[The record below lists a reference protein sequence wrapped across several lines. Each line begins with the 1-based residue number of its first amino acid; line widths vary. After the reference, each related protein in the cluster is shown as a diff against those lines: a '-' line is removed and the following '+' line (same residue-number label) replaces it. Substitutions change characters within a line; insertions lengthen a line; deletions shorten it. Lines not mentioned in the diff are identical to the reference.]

1 MGGRP
6 GYLWDADIERA
17 TREYELSPVLERHGT
32 WAVTLFGVECLT
44 DAYWVEY
51 DRLGESDW
59 PDHMRMKGWVV
70 WPDFMSAL
78 ESARRLVAKGKT
90 RRRFLILRRDGY
102 RCQLCGAKASDGVQ
116 LEIDHKHPKS
126 RGGKDDP
133 ENLWTLCRECN
144 QGKSDLSL

>member
-17 TREYELSPVLERHGT
+17 TREHDLSPVLERHGT

-44 DAYWVEY
+44 EAYWVEY
-51 DRLGESDW
+51 DRLGEPDW

-70 WPDFMSAL
+70 WPDFMAAL

-90 RRRFLILRRDGY
+90 RRRFRTT
-102 RCQLCGAKASDGVQ
+102 CGAEARPRRARSLTLNGFSPARRVSVVASRLPSGANRVTPATVAS
-116 LEIDHKHPKS
+116 LS
-126 RGGKDDP
+126 R
-133 ENLWTLCRECN
+133 
-144 QGKSDLSL
+144 